1 MTSGVT
7 RPDSRGIAFVVQNPP
22 GKPGGS
28 AGQQSAEQYAR
39 RQMFSLPLRRLRQ
52 GGQLLPSPYIYPSTL
67 ERGSAGGANVQR
79 TCAGVPPL
87 GIRKSCM
94 R

>member
-1 MTSGVT
+1 VT
-7 RPDSRGIAFVVQNPP
+7 VRGHEARQPRNRIRSAEPT
-22 GKPGGS
+22 GKALGS
-28 AGQQSAEQYAR
+28 AGHQSAEQYAR
-39 RQMFSLPLRRLRQ
+39 RQIFSLPLRRLRQ
-52 GGQLLPSPYIYPSTL
+52 GSLLPSPYIYPSTL
-67 ERGSAGGANVQR
+67 EAGKRGGTNVQR